1 MAEGY
6 QIVWWFMVGL
16 YVQVAIVVVLVGG
29 PKRLVTA
36 IGKGGV
42 QMRLQDHHGEFGVRP
57 FRHMLIN

>member
-1 MAEGY
+1 MGEGY

-42 QMRLQDHHGEFGVRP
+42 QIETPRSPR
-57 FRHMLIN
+57 

>member
-29 PKRLVTA
+29 PKRLVQPSGRVA
-36 IGKGGV
+36 YRL
-42 QMRLQDHHGEFGVRP
+42 RLQDHHGEFGVRP
-57 FRHMLIN
+57 FRQMLIN

>member
-42 QMRLQDHHGEFGVRP
+42 QIETPRSPR
-57 FRHMLIN
+57 